1 MNNSGMTLGAF
12 GGVAGF
18 FALFFFRDVP
28 KVRRDIYQVCALG
41 S

>member
-18 FALFFFRDVP
+18 FALFFFGDVP
-28 KVRRDIYQVCALG
+28 KVRRDIYQVCALRF
-41 S
+41 